1 MAANISADASL
12 LCQPLAAEHARFDR
26 ERRRDLCQG
35 SKAELGER
43 LTYCLLHGF
52 GGRLRGGQFDVRHY
66 RSMPVLLRNRCIRV
80 QTDADGPGLLLP
92 SLRQDLETHHGRRHA
107 GHDRS
112 VHGGSPRRWR
122 RPLPRIPV
130 ESDRLR
136 FRTAHARASAH
147 SRQRRNIHIEGRAP
161 GRCGPSHADASNS
174 LLATT
179 GGLARFARPDRC
191 AWQQRVRNSRFGPHN
206 DLARTPAADVSSATL
221 ASFPAVSGARTAPCP
236 TRMNSSRTPP
246 PVFPPSTAPQRQA
259 AAPLRVIRPERSDDG
274 RSTNFQGALQLRE
287 GAGPIVW

>member
-1 MAANISADASL
+1 VAANISADAPL

-35 SKAELGER
+35 SNAELGER

-92 SLRQDLETHHGRRHA
+92 SLRQGLETHHGRRHA

-112 VHGGSPRRWR
+112 VHGGSPRRWQ

-147 SRQRRNIHIEGRAP
+147 SRPRRNIHIEGRAP
-161 GRCGPSHADASNS
+161 GRCGPSHADWS
-174 LLATT
+174 
-179 GGLARFARPDRC
+179 
-191 AWQQRVRNSRFGPHN
+191 
-206 DLARTPAADVSSATL
+206 ARTPHTEGGSDDRACDRRVS
-221 ASFPAVSGARTAPCP
+221 
-236 TRMNSSRTPP
+236 
-246 PVFPPSTAPQRQA
+246 RQA
-259 AAPLRVIRPERSDDG
+259 SPGAASSLGWEAYALSQKGSSVTGLRGGDD
-274 RSTNFQGALQLRE
+274 NARE
-287 GAGPIVW
+287 PAEQ